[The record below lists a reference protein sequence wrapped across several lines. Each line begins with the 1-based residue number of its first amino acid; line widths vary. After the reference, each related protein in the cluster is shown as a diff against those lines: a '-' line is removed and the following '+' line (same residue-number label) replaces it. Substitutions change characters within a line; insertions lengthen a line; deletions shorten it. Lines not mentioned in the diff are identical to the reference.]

1 MADDVLLN
9 KAATIERC
17 VARAREEYAAAGASF
32 LTDFTRQDAA
42 ILNVQRAC
50 EAALDIGHH
59 LIRRER
65 LGLPQSARDV
75 FDLLAAAH
83 WIEATLA
90 EALKKMVG
98 FRNIAMHDYQRLAV
112 PIAIN
117 VITRHLDEFLQFS
130 ATVLK
135 RDAQTP

>member
-17 VARAREEYAAAGASF
+17 VARAREEYAAAGAAF

-42 ILNVQRAC
+42 ILNVQRGC
-50 EAALDIGHH
+50 EAALDMGHH

-83 WIEATLA
+83 WIEVTLA
-90 EALKKMVG
+90 GALKKMVG
-98 FRNIAMHDYQRLAV
+98 FRNIAVHDDQRLVV

>member
-17 VARAREEYAAAGASF
+17 VARSREEYAAAGAAF
-32 LTDFTRQDAA
+32 LTHFTRQDAA

-50 EAALDIGHH
+50 EATLDMGHH

-65 LGLPQSARDV
+65 LGLPQSVRDV
-75 FDLLAAAH
+75 FDLLAAAL
-83 WIEATLA
+83 WIDAPLA
-90 EALKKMVG
+90 DALKNLIG
-98 FRNIAMHDYQRLAV
+98 FRQIATRDEPGLMV
-112 PIAIN
+112 PIAIS
-117 VITRHLDEFLQFS
+117 VITCHLDEFLQFS

-135 RDAQTP
+135 LDAQTL